1 MPKRNSTEL
10 IEELLKTIDR
20 VGLKKTIQRLRDTTN
35 QINEIEVLQEFIIE
49 KTCNVFQISRQ
60 TLLTGRENTPNRT
73 KAIGVCSVLLSNHCK
88 IPQRKIASVMR
99 KDTSNINK
107 YIKKY
112 ENLDPN
118 FKYDLE
124 VIHIIDNLNKTIIE
138 FNNDLNKTNG

>member
-1 MPKRNSTEL
+1 MPKNNSTEL

-20 VGLKKTIQRLRDTTN
+20 VGLKKTIQRLKETTN
-35 QINEIEVLQEFIIE
+35 QINEVEVLQEFIVE